1 MQIEKPKLFLDS
13 KQFLLFG
20 LVCLLILL
28 ARIGL
33 LYGDYQALIEKPF
46 YYTYASV
53 MQEYYKTKNS
63 RIYKVLKLHSDA
75 GFTFYTTVYDHR
87 VYSGNRLR
95 LQLFPN
101 SEITFMAYLGTF
113 YIKSKVKKVEPIPQT
128 LKGTLLQEIDQQ
140 HSDEKM
146 RSFYKAILF
155 ATPLDKNVR
164 ESVAGLGVSHLVA
177 LSGFHLAILWFTLYQ
192 LILFLYQPIQQRFF
206 PYRWSLIDVGFVV
219 MGLLGVYVWF
229 VGAPPSLVRSYG
241 MVLLGWLLVLM
252 GVELLSFGFLY
263 SVVLILLALFPAL
276 IVSIAFWFSVAGVHS
291 IFLILQNSQSFHI
304 KVVSFVVIPVGV
316 FVLML
321 PISHTLFGM
330 TTPYQLLSPVLS
342 ILFTFFYPLM
352 IVLHL
357 VGMGSIMDGQLPELL
372 SLSCDMREE
381 LLPMEVI
388 GLYVG
393 IAFRAITSK
402 KAFLLLVTL
411 ASLYGAYLYL

>member
-1 MQIEKPKLFLDS
+1 
-13 KQFLLFG
+13 
-20 LVCLLILL
+20 
-28 ARIGL
+28 
-33 LYGDYQALIEKPF
+33 
-46 YYTYASV
+46 
-53 MQEYYKTKNS
+53 
-63 RIYKVLKLHSDA
+63 
-75 GFTFYTTVYDHR
+75 
-87 VYSGNRLR
+87 
-95 LQLFPN
+95 
-101 SEITFMAYLGTF
+101 MAYLGTF